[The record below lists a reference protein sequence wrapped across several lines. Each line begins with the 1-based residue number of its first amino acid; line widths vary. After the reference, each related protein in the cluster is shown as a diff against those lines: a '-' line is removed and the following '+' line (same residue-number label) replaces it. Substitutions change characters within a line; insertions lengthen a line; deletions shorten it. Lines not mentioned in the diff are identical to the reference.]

1 MMRVGLLLSL
11 AWRNLLRYRRR
22 TLLTLVAIVLAVA
35 SMVALGA
42 FMRAW
47 ANSTFEQA
55 IENLTGHVQIHAP
68 GYLDDP
74 NVELSMTALGDAM
87 RTRLNQ
93 DDVVAW
99 AERVRVPAMVR
110 TERESAPVMLLGID
124 PPREAGLS
132 FIATAVIEG
141 VYLDDKDARGLLIG
155 KTLMERLQTRL
166 GRRVVLM
173 AQAEDGQIR
182 EVGVR
187 IVGVF
192 SAAPEMER
200 GVVFMALQRAQ
211 QLLELESRYSE
222 VSIKSSDINNLED
235 FVNVIRSIEPERHIE
250 RWETLQPFTKAMLE
264 MSEGSIY
271 IWILVSFSVV
281 AFGLLNTLLMAVYER
296 MREFGLLQALG
307 MKPYWL
313 LLQVLFEAAL
323 LVGVATLIGLLVG
336 AAIVEGFSDG
346 LSLGS
351 WASGATYFGA
361 GTVLYPRHDA
371 DELWLIGTVVW
382 GLGIVA
388 SLWPAWQAARRIPV
402 DVLNKALN

>member
-1 MMRVGLLLSL
+1 MMRLRLLLSL
-11 AWRNLLRYRRR
+11 AWRSLLRYRRR

-47 ANSTFEQA
+47 ASSTFDQA
-55 IENLTGHVQIHAP
+55 IENLTGHIQIHAP

-74 NVELSMTALGDAM
+74 SVASSMAPLPDALRA
-87 RTRLNQ
+87 RLNRE
-93 DDVVAW
+93 DVQAW

-124 PPREAGLS
+124 PQREAGLS
-132 FIATAVIEG
+132 FIASAVSEG
-141 VYLDDKDARGLLIG
+141 AYLDTADSRGVLIG

-166 GRRVVLM
+166 GRRIVLM

-182 EVGVR
+182 EIGAP

-200 GVVFMALQRAQ
+200 GVVFMGMQRAQ
-211 QLLELESRYSE
+211 RLLELDDNYSE
-222 VSIKSSDINNLED
+222 VSIKLLNISDLDSFIDVLDD
-235 FVNVIRSIEPERHIE
+235 FESGLDIKH
-250 RWETLQPFTKAMLE
+250 WEVLQPFTKAMLE
-264 MSEGSIY
+264 MTEGSIF
-271 IWILVSFSVV
+271 IWILVSFVVV
-281 AFGLLNTLLMAVYER
+281 AFGLVNTLLMAVYER

-323 LVGVATLIGLLVG
+323 LVGGATLIGLLLGTLV
-336 AAIVEGFSDG
+336 VESFSAG

-361 GTVLYPRHDA
+361 SAVLYPRHDPA
-371 DELWLIGTVVW
+371 ELWLIGAVVW

>member
-1 MMRVGLLLSL
+1 MMRLRLLLSL
-11 AWRNLLRYRRR
+11 AWRSLLRYRRR

-47 ANSTFEQA
+47 ASSTFDQA
-55 IENLTGHVQIHAP
+55 IENLTGHIQIHAP

-74 NVELSMTALGDAM
+74 SVASSMAPLPDALRA
-87 RTRLNQ
+87 RLNRE
-93 DDVVAW
+93 DVLAW

-124 PPREAGLS
+124 PQREAGLS
-132 FIATAVIEG
+132 FIASAVSEG
-141 VYLDDKDARGLLIG
+141 AYLDAADSRGVLIG

-166 GRRVVLM
+166 GRRIVLM

-182 EVGVR
+182 EIGAP

-200 GVVFMALQRAQ
+200 GVVFMGMQRAQ
-211 QLLELESRYSE
+211 RLLELDNNYSE
-222 VSIKSSDINNLED
+222 VSVKLLNISNLDSFIDVLDDFESGLDIK
-235 FVNVIRSIEPERHIE
+235 H
-250 RWETLQPFTKAMLE
+250 WEVLQPFTKAMLE
-264 MSEGSIY
+264 MTEGSIF
-271 IWILVSFSVV
+271 IWILVSFVVV
-281 AFGLLNTLLMAVYER
+281 AFGLVNTLLMAVYER

-323 LVGVATLIGLLVG
+323 LVGGATLIGLLLGTLV
-336 AAIVEGFSDG
+336 VESFSAG

-361 GTVLYPRHDA
+361 SAVLYPRHDPA
-371 DELWLIGTVVW
+371 ELWLIGAVVW